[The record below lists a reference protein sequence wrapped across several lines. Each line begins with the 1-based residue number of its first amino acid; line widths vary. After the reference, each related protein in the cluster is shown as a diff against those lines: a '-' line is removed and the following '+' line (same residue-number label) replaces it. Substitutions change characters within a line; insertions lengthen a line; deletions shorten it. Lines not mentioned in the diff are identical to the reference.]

1 MGCTPAPSGSAASY
15 LCHVML
21 TCDVPMTRRNHDRPG
36 RDYIC
41 DHSSLSMKVSPY
53 ATTTSTT
60 TTITT
65 TESQTLLDM
74 KDELKTLKE
83 LLQGGDQQNAE
94 TIKTEMLTIENAL
107 VTITAEARSL
117 REVVAEQAER
127 IDALVSEQ
135 NRAAEVA
142 AEATLNLK
150 NEAQVN
156 MDALRDEVAGVMAF
170 FTGEIELGQP
180 TGVAGRCKSST
191 GTCVP
196 EVSADGAGTLTLQA
210 LSGKVQFETD
220 ECGTTD
226 LCEIA
231 MQLQV
236 LVDKFKNEGP

>member
-1 MGCTPAPSGSAASY
+1 
-15 LCHVML
+15 ML

-156 MDALRDEVAGVMAF
+156 MDALRDEVAGVMTF
-170 FTGEIELGQP
+170 FKGEIELGQP

-191 GTCVP
+191 GPCVP